1 MLPNEEMISTEEGKD
16 SKVELFEHRSAGNT
30 GEEMKGRGATNDKTV
45 QHWRSLACFF
55 LKLKSVTTV
64 CS

>member
-16 SKVELFEHRSAGNT
+16 RKVELFEHRSAGNT

-45 QHWRSLACFF
+45 QH
-55 LKLKSVTTV
+55 
-64 CS
+64 